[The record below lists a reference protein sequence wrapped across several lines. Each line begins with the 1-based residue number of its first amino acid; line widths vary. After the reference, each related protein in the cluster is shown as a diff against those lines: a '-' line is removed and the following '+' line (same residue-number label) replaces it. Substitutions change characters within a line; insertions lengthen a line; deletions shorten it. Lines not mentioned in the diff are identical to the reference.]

1 MIEEVEPRLVVVR
14 DEREPL
20 AREALG
26 LLVDSIGD
34 VQPVAEMLSELEERR
49 RGMPSGGD
57 YHLVVYV
64 DDDGRPVAAATGVY
78 LQGVNAAFITY
89 LAVRKGLR
97 GAHLGRRLRAHLVE
111 EIRAE
116 ARAKGAGDLAWVV
129 GEVRQESPWLKTL
142 VRDGQAIPFDAPYFH
157 PWQSRRGYG
166 RYVLYREPIA
176 DARMEV
182 GVDEVLRL
190 LYDIYHRAYRLPF
203 PLQNPNFC
211 YILGQLEG
219 RESVGAHP
227 NFEEFIEGDED

>member
-1 MIEEVEPRLVVVR
+1 MDEAEPKLVIVR

-26 LLVDSIGD
+26 LIVDAIGD
-34 VQPVAEMLSELEERR
+34 VQPVREMLSELEERR

-57 YHLVVYV
+57 YHLLAYV
-64 DDDGRPVAAATGVY
+64 DGDDWPIAAAAGVY
-78 LQGVNAAFITY
+78 LQGVNAGFVTY

-111 EIRAE
+111 EIRRE
-116 ARAKGAGDLAWVV
+116 ARDKGAGDLAWIV

-157 PWQSRRGYG
+157 PWQSRRGQG

-176 DARMEV
+176 DDRVEV
-182 GVDEVLRL
+182 RADDVLRL

-203 PLQNPNFC
+203 PLHNDNFC
-211 YILGQLEG
+211 YMLGHLEG
-219 RESVGAHP
+219 RDTVGVHP
-227 NFEEFIEGDED
+227 NYEEFIEGDEE